1 MRYRSLETEAEDS
14 MADKH
19 HEPGSMDITEQ
30 EKAFNGFIRWV
41 TNSTIVILAILV
53 FLAIFAR

>member
-1 MRYRSLETEAEDS
+1 